1 MSPRKYDMDVRAAAT
16 EVTRASIVEAS
27 MRLHAECGVTTTSW
41 QAIAQ
46 AAGVS
51 PATVYRHFP
60 TPAELITACA
70 RTVFDIVAPPTP
82 EDAAVEFAAM
92 ADAADRFAHLARES
106 AHCYRRGEGWL
117 HAAHRERDFQPDLDA
132 AVRLFQDSLHVLV
145 DAAAGRRIRR
155 TEHAVLFTLCDY
167 PFWKSLVDS
176 GLTHARTEAAVV
188 DLVRAETV
196 RLGLSSKETS

>member
-1 MSPRKYDMDVRAAAT
+1 MTPRKYAMEARAAAT
-16 EVTRASIVEAS
+16 EATRGSIIGAA
-27 MRLHAECGVTTTSW
+27 MRLHADQGVTTTSW
-41 QAIAQ
+41 HAIAQ
-46 AAGVS
+46 EAGVS

-60 TPAELITACA
+60 TSAELISACA

-92 ADAADRFAHLARES
+92 PDAADRFAHLARES

-117 HAAHRERDFQPDLDA
+117 HAAHRERDFHPDLEA
-132 AVRLFQDSLHVLV
+132 ATTLFQQSLHVLV
-145 DAAAGRRIRR
+145 DAAAGRRIPR
-155 TEHAVLFTLCDY
+155 TAHAVLFTLCDY

-176 GLTHARTEAAVV
+176 GLTHARAEAALV

-196 RLGLSSKETS
+196 RLGLSSPEAP